1 MYPIAGGEF
10 WFPGVRSGLKDHF
23 RDVPPRVS
31 KFSLYFSI
39 DGLPLHKSTRKQF
52 WPILMSIQEMP
63 EVPVLMVGNFFG
75 ESKPKSVEEYLRPLV
90 DELNGLMDN
99 GIVIANKLIEIH
111 VRAFITDSPARAF
124 IKGSVYFNHTHGCQ
138 KCTVQGRYHSA
149 HRVTCFPGMDHPAR
163 THEDFVQSNYGAH
176 HREKTPLMDLK
187 NLRKQIIIA
196 DRLHLFDY
204 GVTRTMLKGWK
215 SGKLGGGA
223 KWSEETISKIYALLK
238 EVELPLEFHRK
249 LRSVEDIGLWKAS
262 EFQMFLHYAS
272 FIVLKDVLTDVQY
285 DHFMKYY
292 CAVTLLSSE
301 VYKNDWLEAKRL
313 LREFVLEYGV
323 IYGEH
328 CITSN
333 IHSLLHVYDDVDT
346 FGPLYTISSYP
357 FESKLQHV
365 KNCLRNGHKVLV
377 QAANRISEQNPH
389 IASSSTTNPS
399 FPFLK
404 TKTNGVALHINRQLT
419 LSPGFQ
425 SNWFLTHDNYIVK
438 YCSAEQKDSTIKI
451 NGRAFNYI
459 TETLSYYISPF
470 MKDIYE
476 ENISNLRTDEMVFL
490 PRDIKCKLV
499 AIKTTD
505 NFLVLVPFLRTLT
518 E

>member
-1 MYPIAGGEF
+1 
-10 WFPGVRSGLKDHF
+10 
-23 RDVPPRVS
+23 
-31 KFSLYFSI
+31 
-39 DGLPLHKSTRKQF
+39 
-52 WPILMSIQEMP
+52 
-63 EVPVLMVGNFFG
+63 
-75 ESKPKSVEEYLRPLV
+75 
-90 DELNGLMDN
+90 MDN
-99 GIVIANKLIEIH
+99 GIVIANKPIEIH
-111 VRAFITDSPARAF
+111 VRAFIADSPARAF

-163 THEDFVQSNYGAH
+163 THEDFVQSYYGAH

-187 NLRKQIIIA
+187 NFDIIKQIIIA

-223 KWSEETISKIYALLK
+223 KWSEETISKIDALLK

-249 LRSVEDIGLWKAS
+249 LRSVEDIGFWKAS

-313 LREFVLEYGV
+313 LRDFVLEYGV

-333 IHSLLHVYDDVDT
+333 IHSLLHVYDFFFYSGVT
-346 FGPLYTISSYP
+346 
-357 FESKLQHV
+357 
-365 KNCLRNGHKVLV
+365 V
-377 QAANRISEQNPH
+377 QKGRI
-389 IASSSTTNPS
+389 A
-399 FPFLK
+399 
-404 TKTNGVALHINRQLT
+404 
-419 LSPGFQ
+419 
-425 SNWFLTHDNYIVK
+425 
-438 YCSAEQKDSTIKI
+438 
-451 NGRAFNYI
+451 
-459 TETLSYYISPF
+459 
-470 MKDIYE
+470 
-476 ENISNLRTDEMVFL
+476 
-490 PRDIKCKLV
+490 
-499 AIKTTD
+499 
-505 NFLVLVPFLRTLT
+505 
-518 E
+518 